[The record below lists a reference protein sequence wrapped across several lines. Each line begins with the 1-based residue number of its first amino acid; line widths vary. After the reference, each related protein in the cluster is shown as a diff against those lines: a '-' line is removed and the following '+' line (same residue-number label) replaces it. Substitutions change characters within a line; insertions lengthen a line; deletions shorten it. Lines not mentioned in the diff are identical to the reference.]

1 MVVLSARRKHTA
13 VASQCPANLCETP
26 CRGEN
31 YLRIYVFTELLFT
44 TMAPGAKRKLKFS
57 DKSDRQGGTRRKVHR
72 LEVDPD
78 PAIVTT
84 LSPTPSTSSR
94 RGATTAAASGGDQK
108 RARVPKTAPTTPV
121 VSARGRAKRG
131 SVKPELP
138 LPQSSPTIGYYS
150 ETTMV
155 SRAIKTCRMMHCH
168 VY

>member
-13 VASQCPANLCETP
+13 VASQCPANLCET
-26 CRGEN
+26 RARRELFT
-31 YLRIYVFTELLFT
+31 YLRIYLFTELLFT
-44 TMAPGAKRKLKFS
+44 TMAPGAKWKLKFN

-84 LSPTPSTSSR
+84 SSPTPSTSSR

-108 RARVPKTAPTTPV
+108 RARVPKMAPTTPV

-131 SVKPELP
+131 SVKP
-138 LPQSSPTIGYYS
+138 SV
-150 ETTMV
+150 TTHAE
-155 SRAIKTCRMMHCH
+155 SCRYHNLLQLS
-168 VY
+168 VIILRQP